1 MNAQVQP
8 HESAG
13 VTLLDAL
20 INEIRQLPKPWQQT
34 SEAEQQV
41 VIDRLRRSVENAVRS
56 LVGTIA
62 AARFAR
68 IPATIDS
75 VTFKDG
81 VKAVLKLSKGYSGTY
96 ELAENT
102 GGQALVVL
110 ASHQQ
115 FVDGIER
122 IKADADQPDMFQAPD
137 GIDDEVTSEIEEQS
151 ADSLVEHLAAVNV
164 HVDADTAGAW
174 TEQQRAV
181 AWEWALDY
189 ADKGDESPLARPHWL
204 PMPEKTSEA
213 PTDEAKPRR
222 GRPRK
227 QDSATPAH

>member
-13 VTLLDAL
+13 AALLDAL

-102 GGQALVVL
+102 GGPALVVL

-122 IKADADQPDMFQAPD
+122 IKADADQPDMFQAPE
-137 GIDDEVTSEIEEQS
+137 GIDDEGTSEIEEQS

-174 TEQQRAV
+174 TERQRAV
-181 AWEWALDY
+181 AWEWVLAYKELGE
-189 ADKGDESPLARPHWL
+189 ACTIARPHWL
-204 PMPEKTSEA
+204 PVPQKPEQQ
-213 PTDEAKPRR
+213 PKPKRRRR
-222 GRPRK
+222 GNGE
-227 QDSATPAH
+227 AHPAY